1 MEMLVTIMYL
11 ICMLYIFLFSIS
23 QLYLTWVYVRPKR
36 NPEIQ
41 EQTKSD
47 FCPEITVQLPI
58 YNEKYVVERLIDAVS
73 KLDYPKTKLEIQIL
87 DDSTDET
94 SQIILKKIES
104 LRPLGLNIKFIHRED
119 RRGYKA
125 GALGR
130 GLKLADGEFIAIF
143 DADFLPE
150 PDFLK
155 NTIKHFSDPEVGVV
169 QTRWTHLNSEYSLLT
184 KLQAF
189 ALDAHFSIEQSARN
203 SVGGFMN
210 FNGTGGMWRK
220 KCIESSGGWAF
231 DTLTEDLDLSYRAQL
246 KGWKFKYL
254 QDITTPAELPVVM
267 QAIKSQQFRWSKGAA
282 ETARKLFGEVMQS
295 NVSPRKKIL
304 AFFHLFNS
312 SVFVC
317 VFIAALLSVPVLYIK
332 GRQPDAAWVI
342 NLSVIFFIGFLSI
355 SLFYWIATKQFNRNP
370 LSVFIKLFPGFLI
383 VSMGLSLHNGI
394 AVIEGLLGIK
404 TPFVRTPKFDIRK
417 QHDTWK
423 GKVYLK
429 PSINVV
435 TILEGLLS
443 LYFLFGMGAGI
454 YLNDFT
460 LIVFHT
466 MLAVGFGAVF
476 YFSLK
481 SFTHA

>member
-1 MEMLVTIMYL
+1 
-11 ICMLYIFLFSIS
+11 
-23 QLYLTWVYVRPKR
+23 
-36 NPEIQ
+36 
-41 EQTKSD
+41 
-47 FCPEITVQLPI
+47 
-58 YNEKYVVERLIDAVS
+58 KYVVERLIDAVTG
-73 KLDYPKTKLEIQIL
+73 LDYPKDKLEIQIL

-94 SQIILKKIES
+94 SQIILNKIAS

-119 RRGYKA
+119 RSGFKA
-125 GALGR
+125 GALEY
-130 GLKLADGEFIAIF
+130 GLKLATGEFIAIF
-143 DADFLPE
+143 DADFLPA

-155 NTIKHFSDPEVGVV
+155 NTIKHFSDPDIGVV

-203 SVGGFMN
+203 SVGSFMN
-210 FNGTGGMWRK
+210 FNGTGGIWRK
-220 KCIESSGGWAF
+220 ECIENSGGWAF

-267 QAIKSQQFRWSKGAA
+267 QAVKSQQFRWSKGAA
-282 ETARKLFGEVMQS
+282 ETARKLFGTVLHS
-295 NVSPRKKIL
+295 NMSPGKKIL

-312 SVFVC
+312 SIFVS

-332 GRQPDAAWVI
+332 DRHPEAGWLV

-355 SLFYWIATKQFNRNP
+355 SLFYWVATKQFNNNP
-370 LSVFIKLFPGFLI
+370 WRVFLIRFPGFLI

-417 QHDTWK
+417 QEDTWR
-423 GKVYLK
+423 GKVYLR
-429 PSINVV
+429 PSITLV
-435 TILEGLLS
+435 TILEGLLTI
-443 LYFLFGMGAGI
+443 YFLFAIGAGI
-454 YLNDFT
+454 YLSDFI
-460 LIVFHT
+460 LIAFHVMLT
-466 MLAVGFGAVF
+466 MGFGTVF

-481 SFTHA
+481 PLTHA

>member
-1 MEMLVTIMYL
+1 MEMLVMIMYL

-23 QLYLTWVYVRPKR
+23 QLYLTWVYIHTKR
-36 NPEIQ
+36 NPEVQ

-47 FCPEITVQLPI
+47 FYPGITVQLPI

-94 SQIILKKIES
+94 SQIILRKIES
-104 LRPLGLNIKFIHRED
+104 IRPLGLNINFIHRED

-125 GALGR
+125 GALAH

-155 NTIKHFSDPEVGVV
+155 NTITHFSDPELGVV

-203 SVGGFMN
+203 AVGGFMN
-210 FNGTGGMWRK
+210 FNGTGGIWRK

-282 ETARKLFGEVMQS
+282 ETARKLFREVMQS
-295 NVSPRKKIL
+295 NASFRNKIL

-332 GRQPDAAWVI
+332 NRHSDAGWVI

-370 LSVFIKLFPGFLI
+370 LRVFIMLFPGFLI
-383 VSMGLSLHNGI
+383 VFMGLSLHNGI

-429 PSINVV
+429 PSISIV

-443 LYFLFGMGAGI
+443 MYFLFGMGAGI
-454 YLNDFT
+454 YLNNFI

-466 MLAVGFGAVF
+466 MLAAGFGAVF
-476 YFSLK
+476 YYSLK
-481 SFTHA
+481 SLTHA

>member
-1 MEMLVTIMYL
+1 MEIPVTIMYL

-23 QLYLTWVYVRPKR
+23 QLYLTWVYIRPKR
-36 NPEIQ
+36 NSEIQ

-47 FCPEITVQLPI
+47 FYPQITVQLPI

-104 LRPLGLNIKFIHRED
+104 LRPFELNIKFIHRED

-125 GALGR
+125 GALGH

-282 ETARKLFGEVMQS
+282 ETARKLFGDVMQS
-295 NVSPRKKIL
+295 NVSSRKKIL

-317 VFIAALLSVPVLYIK
+317 VFIAAFLSVPVLYTK
-332 GRQPDAAWVI
+332 NRHPDAGWVI
-342 NLSVIFFIGFLSI
+342 DLSVIFFIGFLSI
-355 SLFYWIATKQFNRNP
+355 SLFYWIATKQFNRSP
-370 LSVFIKLFPGFLI
+370 LRIFIKLFPGFLI

-404 TPFVRTPKFDIRK
+404 TPFVRTPKFAIRK

-443 LYFLFGMGAGI
+443 LYFLFGIGAGI
-454 YLNDFT
+454 YFNDFI

>member
-1 MEMLVTIMYL
+1 MEMLVTIVYL

-23 QLYLTWVYVRPKR
+23 QLYLTWVYIRQKH
-36 NPEIQ
+36 NPPNPLINAAF
-41 EQTKSD
+41 D
-47 FCPEITVQLPI
+47 PLITVQLPI

-73 KLDYPKTKLEIQIL
+73 SLDYPKNKLEIQIL

-94 SQIILKKIES
+94 SEIILKKIAS
-104 LRPLGLNIKFIHRED
+104 IRPLGLNIKFIHRED
-119 RRGYKA
+119 RGGFKA
-125 GALGR
+125 GALGH
-130 GLKLADGEFIAIF
+130 GLKLASGEFIAIF
-143 DADFLPE
+143 DADFLPA

-155 NTIKHFSDPEVGVV
+155 NTIKNFLDPEVGVV

-203 SVGGFMN
+203 SVGSFMN
-210 FNGTGGMWRK
+210 FNGTAGIWRK
-220 KCIESSGGWAF
+220 ECIESSGGWSF

-267 QAIKSQQFRWSKGAA
+267 QAVKSQQFRWSKGAA
-282 ETARKLFGEVMQS
+282 ETGRKLFSAVVQS
-295 NVSPRKKIL
+295 DLSPEKKIL

-317 VFIAALLSVPVLYIK
+317 VFVAALLSVPVLFFK
-332 GRQPDAAWVI
+332 DRHAAAGWLV

-355 SLFYWIATKQFNRNP
+355 SLFYWIATKQFNHNP
-370 LSVFIKLFPGFLI
+370 ARVFLKRFPGFLI

-404 TPFVRTPKFDIRK
+404 TPFVRTPKFNIRK
-417 QHDTWK
+417 QNDTWK
-423 GKVYLK
+423 GNVYLR
-429 PSINVV
+429 PSFNIV

-443 LYFLFGMGAGI
+443 IYFLFAIGVGI
-454 YLNDFT
+454 YLNDYA
-460 LIVFHT
+460 LIVFHA
-466 MLAVGFGAVF
+466 MLTAGFGTVF

-481 SFTHA
+481 SPAHA